1 MGRVTNQR
9 VIIPGLGEHATGLI
23 VEALKKVPEVE
34 AAVLFGSRAL
44 GTYSPGSDVDI
55 ALKGRGLNQGIC
67 IRLSGLL
74 NEELPLV
81 WHFDVVHYDQLSNV
95 ALREHIDRVGLRL
108 F

>member
-1 MGRVTNQR
+1 MGRVTNQT

-55 ALKGRGLNQGIC
+55 ALKGRGINQGLC

-95 ALREHIDRVGLRL
+95 ALREHIDRVGLRII
-108 F
+108 

>member
-34 AAVLFGSRAL
+34 EALLFGSRAL

-55 ALKGRGLNQGIC
+55 ALKGRGVNQGIC
-67 IRLSGLL
+67 IRLLGLL

-81 WHFDVVHYDQLSNV
+81 WRFDVVHYDRLSNG
-95 ALREHIDRVGLRL
+95 ALKDHIDRVGLRL
-108 F
+108 I

>member
-34 AAVLFGSRAL
+34 EALLFGSRAL

-55 ALKGRGLNQGIC
+55 ALKGRGVNQGTC

-81 WHFDVVHYDQLSNV
+81 WRFDVVHYDRLSNG
-95 ALREHIDRVGLRL
+95 ALKDHIDRV
-108 F
+108 